1 MVNLHEKIKKVEEC
15 EIPHLFFE
23 FYSLLDFVFAVD
35 DLIGVFLVYLEL
47 FVDAV
52 FDGECCDTFLVG
64 FNLICFLVEL

>member
-23 FYSLLDFVFAVD
+23 FYSFLDLVLAVD
-35 DLIGVFLVYLEL
+35 GLIGVLLVYLEL

-52 FDGECCDTFLVG
+52 FDGECCDTLLVG
-64 FNLICFLVEL
+64 FNLICFLVEF

>member
-23 FYSLLDFVFAVD
+23 FYSFLDLVFGINNLV
-35 DLIGVFLVYLEL
+35 GVFLVCLEL

-52 FDGECCDTFLVG
+52 FDGECCDTLLVG
-64 FNLICFLVEL
+64 FNLICFLVEF